1 MAGRVSC
8 LIVVVLFAWS
18 LFVALSDIAQLAES
32 GRLGYGDFVLLLF
45 CAVVSVGFIGF
56 FCAFFGRQ
64 GEREGSV
71 AEAPLWRPRSA
82 AT

>member
-1 MAGRVSC
+1 MAGRVC
-8 LIVVVLFAWS
+8 ALIAIVLFAWP

-56 FCAFFGRQ
+56 FLRLFWATGRAR
-64 GEREGSV
+64 G
-71 AEAPLWRPRSA
+71 
-82 AT
+82 